1 MNNAANETR
10 AYPRQVSR
18 APAQKA
24 VAELQAKG
32 MQYSEVAPA
41 EQARMRRVAKSVT
54 DKFISTYDPAIGKLY
69 TDELARIHK
78 G

>member
-1 MNNAANETR
+1 
-10 AYPRQVSR
+10 
-18 APAQKA
+18 
-24 VAELQAKG
+24 
-32 MQYSEVAPA
+32 
-41 EQARMRRVAKSVT
+41 MRRVAKSVT